1 MKRIAYI
8 SLWTA
13 LLAAACNT
21 TSEGLTT
28 TTSSIAALRNI
39 ETNNSSS
46 LITQNI
52 TLEGQVTANDRY
64 GEFASC
70 IIVEDQSGAVKILC
84 DLDDGY
90 QTYPFGASV
99 QIHCNGLYL
108 LNHYGSLK
116 LGAAPTGEY
125 TLDYIASSDVGQYVK
140 LMESSAEAP
149 EPQEVTLDALTIF
162 HIFCL
167 VTLRDVTITNSDGL
181 TTFCERDPDTSRTV
195 DTSHTITDSQGN
207 SATLFVEST
216 CAYADQELPTSPT
229 TIMAIVDYYDS
240 QYSLTICNA
249 GY

>member
-1 MKRIAYI
+1 MAT
-8 SLWTA
+8 LF
-13 LLAAACNT
+13 AAACST
-21 TSEGLTT
+21 TNEGLTT
-28 TTSSIAALRNI
+28 SSSIASLRNI
-39 ETNNSSS
+39 ETNYSSS

-52 TLEGQVTANDRY
+52 TLEGQITANDRY
-64 GEFASC
+64 GEFSSC

-84 DLDDGY
+84 DLDDAY

-99 QIHCNGLYL
+99 QILCNGLYL

-125 TLDYIASSDVGQYVK
+125 TLDYIDSSSVGQYVK
-140 LMESSAEAP
+140 LLESSAEPP
-149 EPQEVTLDALTIF
+149 EPQEVTLDDLTIF

-167 VTLRDVTITNSDGL
+167 VILRDVTITNPDGV
-181 TTFCERDPDTSRTV
+181 TTFCDRDPDTSRTV

-207 SATLFVEST
+207 SATLYVEST
-216 CAYADQELPTSPT
+216 CSYADQELPTSPT

-249 GY
+249 GF